1 MFFIRQ
7 SLEIIKPLTSE
18 FGSVNSFASSMSTQM
33 ENSNPMFSA
42 AATASSSSS
51 PPLKESYDVFLSF
64 RGDDTR
70 NNITGFLRD
79 ALREKGFDTFFDDD
93 KLERGKEISQ
103 ELLKAIEDSKC
114 SVVVLSE
121 NYATSSWCLTELA
134 KIVECKG
141 TSSGKILPIFYHVD
155 PGHVRKQEGS
165 YGEALKK
172 HEEDAKHNSQ
182 MVQSWRDALKVIG
195 SLAGWHVTKDTS

>member
-1 MFFIRQ
+1 
-7 SLEIIKPLTSE
+7 
-18 FGSVNSFASSMSTQM
+18 MSTQM
-33 ENSNPMFSA
+33 EHTNPMSSA
-42 AATASSSSS
+42 AAAASSPS
-51 PPLKESYDVFLSF
+51 PPKEFYDVFLSF
-64 RGDDTR
+64 RGEDTR
-70 NNITGFLRD
+70 NNFMGHLRD
-79 ALREKGFDTFFDDD
+79 ALRQKGFHTFFDDD

-155 PGHVRKQEGS
+155 PGHVRNQEGS
-165 YGEALKK
+165 FGEALKK
-172 HEEDAKHNSQ
+172 HEEDGKRNSRT
-182 MVQSWRDALKVIG
+182 VRSWRDALKVIG